1 MAAEIIYLG
10 RKNNRS
16 NVTLVKEAIENIRTT
31 KKQHNVSQLKSLL
44 GLINYY
50 HRYCK
55 NFSDTLESLHQ
66 LLVKDVKRKWRKKQ
80 RTAFEKARAL
90 IYETNILVHYDPN
103 KLLQLACDASPYGL
117 GAFDGTEK
125 LVSYASRTLLKA
137 ERN

>member
-55 NFSDTLESLHQ
+55 NFSDTLE
-66 LLVKDVKRKWRKKQ
+66 
-80 RTAFEKARAL
+80 
-90 IYETNILVHYDPN
+90 
-103 KLLQLACDASPYGL
+103 
-117 GAFDGTEK
+117 
-125 LVSYASRTLLKA
+125 
-137 ERN
+137 